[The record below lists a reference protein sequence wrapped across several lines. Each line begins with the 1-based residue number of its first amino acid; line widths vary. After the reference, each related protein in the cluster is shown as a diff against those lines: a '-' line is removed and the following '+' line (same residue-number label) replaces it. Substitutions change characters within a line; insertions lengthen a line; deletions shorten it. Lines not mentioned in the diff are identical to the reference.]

1 MNKKRVLLIIATL
14 LIVCMLCAS
23 LTACMKIRM
32 RKSSIVDRL
41 EDVGATIEYKRTTP
55 MTKDGE
61 KEYSFEDLIYV
72 TKSYSEGEEGDCEI
86 LQELYVIFCGSD
98 DGADWAEEA
107 CKKYVEDNPD
117 ITVKWN
123 TYRYER
129 VIMCGYYELLKEAR
143 TY

>member
-1 MNKKRVLLIIATL
+1 MSKKRVMLTIATV
-14 LIVCMLCAS
+14 LIVCLLAVS

-41 EDVGATIEYKRTTP
+41 EDIGATIEYQRTTP
-55 MTKDGE
+55 MTKGGE
-61 KEYSFEDLIYV
+61 KEYSFEDLIYS
-72 TKSYSEGEEGDCEI
+72 TKAYNDVENDDSEI
-86 LQELYVIFCGSD
+86 IQELYVIFCGSD
-98 DGADWAEEA
+98 SAADWAEDA
-107 CKKYVEDNPD
+107 CKKYIEDNPD

-129 VIMCGYYELLKEAR
+129 VIMCGYYELLTEVR